1 MGWSVSGIG
10 RVAGGLVG
18 EFAGSL
24 AGVGWAR
31 VQEFGWGP

>member
-1 MGWSVSGIG
+1 MESRWYR

-18 EFAGSL
+18 GFAGGR